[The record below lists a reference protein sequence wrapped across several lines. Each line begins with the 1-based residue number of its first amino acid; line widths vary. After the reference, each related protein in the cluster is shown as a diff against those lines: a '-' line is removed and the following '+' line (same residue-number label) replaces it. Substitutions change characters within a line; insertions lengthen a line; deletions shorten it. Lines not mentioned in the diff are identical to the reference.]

1 MINVQYAKNVAVNSS
16 ILQLVYVSFDS
27 QNVGDLPPTSLQF
40 QGSWTISSVLSDLGD
55 KTFIKAALDQV
66 ITGVKM
72 IYFETSFKIMAIFQ
86 CIVDRTLR
94 NFRVEK
100 QK

>member
-27 QNVGDLPPTSLQF
+27 QNVGDLPPTSLQPE
-40 QGSWTISSVLSDLGD
+40 GSWTISSVLSDAGD

-66 ITGVKM
+66 ITRVKM
-72 IYFETSFKIMAIFQ
+72 IYFETFKVMAIFQ